1 MLERARSTSLALLGV
16 TAAVGLATIAMV
28 LRQEWP
34 AVVGSPIP
42 NAPSQQE
49 AVGGATRAADA
60 KTAGGAVA
68 HTRAAS
74 HPAAGSPRDRAQQPE
89 GGADSPAGSAPAE
102 PNEFVVTPAAPVKK
116 PGKGGSH
123 RTPAHEGPE
132 PAAPSPQAITV
143 AAPTTSPPSQAE
155 SQPEPEPSPAPPAT
169 TSGAPPSESYVPEWS
184 NGHGHAY
191 GRADHDSGD
200 HDSGSHDWG
209 DDDYGSHD
217 SGSHDSGNHHSGDR

>member
-42 NAPSQQE
+42 SAPSQQE
-49 AVGGATRAADA
+49 AVGDATRAAGA
-60 KTAGGAVA
+60 KAAGGAVA
-68 HTRAAS
+68 HVRAAS
-74 HPAAGSPRDRAQQPE
+74 HPAAGSPRHLAQPRD
-89 GGADSPAGSAPAE
+89 GGAGSPAGSAPAE
-102 PNEFVVTPAAPVKK
+102 PNEFVVTPAAPVKR

-123 RTPAHEGPE
+123 RTPAREGPE
-132 PAAPSPQAITV
+132 PAAPSPQAVTV
-143 AAPTTSPPSQAE
+143 ATPTTSPPSQSE
-155 SQPEPEPSPAPPAT
+155 SQPESQPSPAPPAT

-191 GRADHDSGD
+191 GRADHDSGN
-200 HDSGSHDWG
+200 
-209 DDDYGSHD
+209 
-217 SGSHDSGNHHSGDR
+217 HDSGNHDSGNHDSGDHDSGDR